1 VSRAILL
8 DAGPLG
14 LVTNPKGSDES
25 RRAKAWLAELAAA
38 GIQIMVPEGAD
49 YEVRRELL
57 RVGRRGGLTR
67 LDNLARNTEFL
78 SVTRVVWHRAAE
90 LWAQAR
96 NEGFATADDSA
107 LDCDVILAAQALLV
121 TEDGYE
127 VIVATK
133 NVNHLGRFVDAREW
147 ETITADWSGG
157 TSTS

>member
-1 VSRAILL
+1 MSRVVLL

-25 RRAKAWLAELAAA
+25 RRCKAWLAELAAA
-38 GIQIMVPEGAD
+38 DVQIMVPEGAD

-57 RVGRRGGLTR
+57 RVGRRGGLNR
-67 LDNLARNTEFL
+67 LDNLARNTDYL
-78 SVTRVVWHRAAE
+78 PVTRVVWLRAAE

-121 TEDGYE
+121 AEDGFE
-127 VIVATK
+127 VIVATR

-147 ETITADWSGG
+147 ETITAEESGG
-157 TSTS
+157 TPTS